1 MKRPSFEVYKSAIC
15 HRVKEKGDIDF
26 LIDTLEGNEIRT
38 FFDRGWYPESF
49 YLLAMVDYLSRV
61 NGVSL
66 DNEFDD
72 LRGYKL
78 EKTLYPAGILLIAT
92 AEGNDNALK
101 RALKEAIPEFLHFN
115 IVEGNV
121 RDVA

>member
-101 RALKEAIPEFLHFN
+101 RALKEAIPEFFHFN

>member
-115 IVEGNV
+115 CK
-121 RDVA
+121 R

>member
-92 AEGNDNALK
+92 AEEDETQIK
-101 RALKEAIPEFLHFN
+101 F
-115 IVEGNV
+115 
-121 RDVA
+121 